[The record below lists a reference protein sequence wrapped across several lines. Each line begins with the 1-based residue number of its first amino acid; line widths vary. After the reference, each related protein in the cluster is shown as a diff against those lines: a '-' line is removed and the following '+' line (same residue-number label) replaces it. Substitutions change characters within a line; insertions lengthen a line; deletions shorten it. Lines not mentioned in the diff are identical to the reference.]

1 MPRLTRS
8 SMSVKTIELEYKVV
22 KFTHQHIARY
32 QLVAAKTYVP
42 CLSASVYEV
51 AYSMG
56 NRRYKASIRTI
67 LYHVAFLFTW
77 EKVSGVNIERMLLEG
92 KGLDFICVR
101 KFANWLEK
109 IISPPVNGTQ
119 VNKYVSKILQSC
131 SAFSIWFVENFTPL
145 FSAGLE
151 VNISYISL
159 IESHKKVW
167 SSVMVGGKKDHIA
180 HDMTDGELEKIEE
193 FLILRLSC
201 ANVSRGLNLRNY
213 IMWRLVRRFGLRI
226 GELLALRLEDIDL
239 TGSYPF
245 LEIIRI
251 EDRGA
256 GYFDPRTP
264 NNPLVKTYGRRLYFG
279 PDDEGI
285 ITAVEEYVDDHR
297 VKRKIE
303 GGGFT
308 TYLEHEFLLV
318 SHGNAS
324 LGSPLSSSAANKIA
338 RMISN
343 ECVETFHWHLVRHA
357 VFNRLYEAASLLVD
371 NSTEIDHI
379 VYMGGWSNPSSLKS
393 YVRRAIRDNARRE
406 LMRVNIEGVNSGH

>member
-1 MPRLTRS
+1 MTRLTRS
-8 SMSVKTIELEYKVV
+8 STSVRTVELEYKVI

-32 QLVAAKTYVP
+32 QLVAAKTFVP
-42 CLSASVYEV
+42 RLSASVYEV

-77 EKVSGVNIERMLLEG
+77 EKISGLNIECMLLEG
-92 KGLDFICVR
+92 KGIDFRYVR
-101 KFANWLEK
+101 KFASWLEK
-109 IISPPVNGTQ
+109 IISPPVDGTQ
-119 VNKYVSKILQSC
+119 VNKYVCKILQSC

-145 FSAGLE
+145 SASGLD
-151 VNISYISL
+151 VNVSYIRL

-167 SSVMVGGKKDHIA
+167 SGVMVSGKKDHVA
-180 HDMTDGELEKIEE
+180 HDLTDGDLHKIEK
-193 FLILRLSC
+193 FLVWRLSR
-201 ANVSRGLNLRNY
+201 ADVNRGLNLRNY
-213 IMWRLVRRFGLRI
+213 IMWRLIRRFGLRI

-256 GYFDPRTP
+256 GYADPRTP

-279 PDDEGI
+279 LGDEGI
-285 ITAVEEYVDDHR
+285 IRAIEEYVDDYR
-297 VKRKIE
+297 VKKKIK
-303 GGGFT
+303 GAGFT
-308 TYLEHEFLLV
+308 TYLEHEFLLI
-318 SHGNAS
+318 SHGNAK
-324 LGSPLSSSAANKIA
+324 LGSPLSCSAANKIA
-338 RMISN
+338 RMISS
-343 ECVETFHWHLVRHA
+343 ECVKSFHWHLIRHA

-379 VYMGGWSNPSSLKS
+379 VYMGGWSNPGSLKS
-393 YVRRAIRDNARRE
+393 YVRRAIRDKARRE
-406 LMRVNIEGVNSGH
+406 LMRLNVEGVNNGY

>member
-1 MPRLTRS
+1 MPRLTQS
-8 SMSVKTIELEYKVV
+8 PMSVRTVELEYKVI
-22 KFTHQHIARY
+22 KFTHQHLARY
-32 QLVAAKTYVP
+32 QLVAAKTFVP

-56 NRRYKASIRTI
+56 NRRYKASIRTV

-77 EKVSGVNIERMLLEG
+77 GKVSGLNIERMLLEG
-92 KGLDFICVR
+92 KGIDFRCVR

-109 IISPPVNGTQ
+109 IISPPVDGPQ
-119 VNKYVSKILQSC
+119 VNKYVCKILHSC

-145 FSAGLE
+145 FAAGLE
-151 VNISYISL
+151 VNVSYIQL
-159 IESHKKVW
+159 IESHKEVW
-167 SSVMVGGKKDHIA
+167 SSVMVSGKKDLIA
-180 HDMTDGELEKIEE
+180 HDLTDDELHKIEE
-193 FLILRLSC
+193 FLVGQLSS
-201 ANVSRGLNLRNY
+201 ANVSRGLNLRNN

-226 GELLALRLEDIDL
+226 GELLALRLQDIDL

-256 GYFDPRTP
+256 SYADPRTP

-279 PDDEGI
+279 PGDEEVI
-285 ITAVEEYVDDHR
+285 RAIEEYVDKYR
-297 VKRKIE
+297 VKRKIK
-303 GGGFT
+303 GGFT
-308 TYLEHEFLLV
+308 AYLEHEFLLV

-324 LGSPLSSSAANKIA
+324 LGNPLSCSAANKIA

-357 VFNRLYEAASLLVD
+357 VFNRLYEAASLLVN

-379 VYMGGWSNPSSLKS
+379 VYMGGWSSPGSLKS
-393 YVRRAIRDNARRE
+393 YVRRAIRDKARRE
-406 LMRVNIEGVNSGH
+406 LMRLNVEGVSDGH